1 VILIRFVDL
10 KEENLEILCFDK
22 GFFFLRYAQHALVFG
37 IKGRCDFNKT
47 VPPLLWTLKKYV
59 S

>member
-22 GFFFLRYAQHALVFG
+22 GFFFLRYAQHALVFV
-37 IKGRCDFNKT
+37 IPILLVFVFN
-47 VPPLLWTLKKYV
+47 
-59 S
+59 